1 MSTITTTSVNSA
13 TSSAS
18 ANVQNLVQQAAQS
31 IISGST
37 GNSSMDVATLVSALV
52 NAKTAGPAAELKA
65 KQTSDSTTLSA
76 YGALSAALNALQA
89 GIKNLS
95 DGTTLSTF
103 AATASGKG
111 LDAVA
116 GAGAV
121 AGSYEI
127 EVAQIA
133 TSQSLS
139 SAAFDANARLGT
151 GKLTIAVGGKSMVVT
166 IDSTN
171 NTLSGIA
178 NAINKASNNPGVVAT
193 IVNGTGGAHL
203 VLRSTASGALNT
215 INLSTSNVVGDAGL
229 SSLGVTST
237 PGDNGAA
244 SSIVSSDT
252 DHAWRQSEGA
262 QDALFSVG
270 GIEASSSTN
279 AATLAIT
286 GVTLNLSSAAAGT
299 TQTLTIA
306 QDATALS
313 TAITNFANLYNTVVT
328 TINSLSS
335 YDKSSKAAGALLGDS
350 ALVASK
356 NTLASIIVGGAGSGS
371 SRVGLG
377 SIGITLKGDPADGTL
392 VVDSKKLTASI
403 TGNPAQVATLFN
415 STDGVGARLSRSI
428 TDFVKTGG
436 IIDTRSTALN
446 VDLKSIATQQ
456 TTLANYSAQL
466 TKQYQNQFTAL
477 NTLMATMNN
486 NAQYL
491 TALFG
496 GAKTAGALATN
507 K

>member
-1 MSTITTTSVNSA
+1 MSSITTSVSSA
-13 TSSAS
+13 T
-18 ANVQNLVQQAAQS
+18 ANAQSQVQQAAQS

-37 GNSSMDVATLVSALV
+37 GNSTMDVATLVSALV
-52 NAKTAGPAAELKA
+52 NAKTAGQTAALKA
-65 KQTSDSTTLSA
+65 KQTSDTTVLSA
-76 YGALSAALNALQA
+76 YGALSSALNALQA
-89 GIKNLS
+89 AIKNLS
-95 DGTTLSTF
+95 DGTLLSTF
-103 AATASGKG
+103 GATASGKG
-111 LDAVA
+111 LDPKA

-121 AGSYEI
+121 AGSYTI
-127 EVAQIA
+127 DVAQIA
-133 TSQSLS
+133 ASQSLS
-139 SAAFDANARLGT
+139 SAAFDATARLGT
-151 GKLTIAVGGKSMVVT
+151 GKLTIAVGGKSMDVT

-178 NAINKASNNPGVVAT
+178 NAINKAANNPGVTAT
-193 IVNGTGGAHL
+193 IVTGTGGAHL
-203 VLRSTASGALNT
+203 VLRSVATGAANT
-215 INLSTSNVVGDAGL
+215 IDVSTSGVENDNGL

-237 PGDNGAA
+237 PGADGAA
-244 SSIVSSDT
+244 STIVSSDANK
-252 DHAWRQSEGA
+252 AWRQSEGA
-262 QDALFSVG
+262 QDARFTIG

-279 AATLAIT
+279 AVTSAIS

-306 QDATALS
+306 PDTTAQN

-335 YDKSSKAAGALLGDS
+335 YDKSSKTGGALLGDS
-350 ALVASK
+350 TLMTIK
-356 NTLASIIVGGAGSGS
+356 NSLASIIGGGVGSGS
-371 SRVGLG
+371 SAVGLA
-377 SIGITLKGDPADGTL
+377 SIGIALKGDPADGTL
-392 VVDSKKLTASI
+392 VIDSKKLSASL
-403 TGNPAQVATLFN
+403 TGSPAQIATLFN
-415 STDGVGARLSRSI
+415 STNGIGVKLNKSI

-446 VDLKSIATQQ
+446 ADLKSITAQQ

-486 NAQYL
+486 NSQYL

-496 GAKTAGALATN
+496 GSKSAGALATN

>member
-1 MSTITTTSVNSA
+1 MSSITTSVNSA
-13 TSSAS
+13 TTNAQS
-18 ANVQNLVQQAAQS
+18 QVQQAAQS

-37 GNSSMDVATLVSALV
+37 GNSTLDVSSLVSALV
-52 NAKTAGPAAELKA
+52 NAKTAGQTAALKA
-65 KQTSDSTTLSA
+65 KQTSDTTVLSA
-76 YGALSAALNALQA
+76 YGALSSALNALQA
-89 GIKNLS
+89 AIKNLS
-95 DGTTLSTF
+95 DGTLLSTF
-103 AATASGKG
+103 GATASGKG
-111 LDAVA
+111 LDPKA
-116 GAGAV
+116 GVGAV
-121 AGSYEI
+121 AGSYTI
-127 EVAQIA
+127 DVAQIA

-139 SAAFDANARLGT
+139 SAAFDATAKLGT
-151 GKLTIAVGGKSMVVT
+151 GKLTIAVGGKSMDVT

-178 NAINKASNNPGVVAT
+178 NAINKAGNNPGVTAT
-193 IVNGTGGAHL
+193 IVTGTGGAHL
-203 VLRSTASGALNT
+203 VLRSAATGAANT
-215 INLSTSNVVGDAGL
+215 INMSTSGVENDNSL

-237 PGDNGAA
+237 PGADGAA
-244 SSIVSSDT
+244 STIVSSDT
-252 DHAWRQSEGA
+252 NKAWRQSEGA
-262 QDALFSVG
+262 QDARFTIG

-279 AATLAIT
+279 AVTSAIS

-306 QDATALS
+306 PDTTAQN

-335 YDKSSKAAGALLGDS
+335 YDKSSKTGGALLGDS
-350 ALVASK
+350 TLMTIK
-356 NTLASIIVGGAGSGS
+356 NSLASIIGGGVGSGS
-371 SRVGLG
+371 SAVGLA
-377 SIGITLKGDPADGTL
+377 SIGIALKGDPADGTL
-392 VVDSKKLTASI
+392 VIDSKKLSASL
-403 TGNPAQVATLFN
+403 TGSPAQIATLFN
-415 STDGVGARLSRSI
+415 STNGIGVKLNKGI

-446 VDLKSIATQQ
+446 ADLKSITTQQ

-486 NAQYL
+486 NSQYL

-496 GAKTAGALATN
+496 GSKSAGALATN